1 MISCYNLHISLHI
14 WSIWPFSSQSA
25 SKVLGIILTI
35 FNLVFVIEFDLN
47 VYLPLQFLCNVN
59 NKYKFSNV
67 SCYLCICAN
76 RTLLAKAKC
85 NGNLFGRYR
94 AIKWKWSFNEGVG
107 KCRFG
112 IVNDN
117 KKGGVFLVKIGFCCV
132 FHNKLLL
139 ITAKLPII
147 NRFMSKQMNVVR
159 FTITEMGLENSFSE
173 LKEQRTK
180 K

>member
-1 MISCYNLHISLHI
+1 M
-14 WSIWPFSSQSA
+14 
-25 SKVLGIILTI
+25 
-35 FNLVFVIEFDLN
+35 
-47 VYLPLQFLCNVN
+47 VYLPLQFLCNAN

-67 SCYLCICAN
+67 SCYLWICAN
-76 RTLLAKAKC
+76 RTLLAKAKY
-85 NGNLFGRYR
+85 NGYLFDWYR

-159 FTITEMGLENSFSE
+159 FTITEMGLENSFSKS
-173 LKEQRTK
+173 KEQRTK
-180 K
+180 NKVKYTKSCNQNRNQRAKRKKQKKNRLI

>member
-1 MISCYNLHISLHI
+1 MFIYHCN
-14 WSIWPFSSQSA
+14 FCATQ
-25 SKVLGIILTI
+25 II
-35 FNLVFVIEFDLN
+35 
-47 VYLPLQFLCNVN
+47 
-59 NKYKFSNV
+59 NKNFQTFPA
-67 SCYLCICAN
+67 ICAN

-85 NGNLFGRYR
+85 NGNLFGRCR

-159 FTITEMGLENSFSE
+159 FTITEIGLENSFSE

-180 K
+180 KKHWNTPRAVIKTEIKEQKKQKKIVSFNCT